1 MKINFKLA
9 CPLLLATASALAGS
23 NDESSAHRYISE
35 RIAQYGD
42 AVERCEQVAASRPL
56 PDESVIKHLRRYS
69 IEDIRDFL
77 ISRSSLVAEV
87 CEKPELT
94 ELAYAI
100 AVLEGA
106 DISGP
111 PKEIVQNIKLLV
123 FGESTWGL
131 KKKYLELPTSVQN
144 ILEKTDYFDK
154 PFDDIAI
161 LDAIENTKMP

>member
-1 MKINFKLA
+1 MKIDFKLA
-9 CPLLLATASALAGS
+9 CPLLLAATSTLAGN
-23 NDESSAHRYISE
+23 NDEPSAHRYISE
-35 RIAQYGD
+35 RIAQYGE
-42 AVERCEQVAASRPL
+42 AVERCEQIAASRPL
-56 PDESVIKHLRRYS
+56 PDESVIKHLRGYS
-69 IEDIRDFL
+69 IEDVRAFL
-77 ISRSSLVAEV
+77 ITRSALVSEV

-106 DISGP
+106 EISGT

-131 KKKYLELPTSVQN
+131 KKKYFELPASVQN

-154 PFDDIAI
+154 PFDDTAI
-161 LDAIENTKMP
+161 LNAIESAQKP

>member
-1 MKINFKLA
+1 MKINFKFA
-9 CPLLLATASALAGS
+9 FPVLLAATSALAGS
-23 NDESSAHRYISE
+23 IDEVSAHRYISE
-35 RIAQYGD
+35 RIAQYGE

-56 PDESVIKHLRRYS
+56 PDELVIEHLRGYS
-69 IEDIRDFL
+69 IEDVRAFL
-77 ISRSSLVAEV
+77 ITRSSLVSGV

-106 DISGP
+106 DISGT

-123 FGESTWGL
+123 FGESTWAL

-144 ILEKTDYFDK
+144 ILEQTDYFDK

-161 LDAIENTKMP
+161 LNAIENGAKP

>member
-1 MKINFKLA
+1 MKINFKFAL
-9 CPLLLATASALAGS
+9 PILLAATSALAGS
-23 NDESSAHRYISE
+23 NDEVSAHRYISE
-35 RIAQYGD
+35 RIAQYGE

-56 PDESVIKHLRRYS
+56 PDELVIEHLRGYS
-69 IEDIRDFL
+69 IEDVRAFL
-77 ISRSSLVAEV
+77 ITRSSLVSEV

-106 DISGP
+106 DISGT

-144 ILEKTDYFDK
+144 ILEQTDYFDK

-161 LDAIENTKMP
+161 LNAIENAKKP

>member
-1 MKINFKLA
+1 MKINFKFA
-9 CPLLLATASALAGS
+9 FPILLAATSALAGS
-23 NDESSAHRYISE
+23 NDEVSAHRYISE
-35 RIAQYGD
+35 RIAQYGE

-56 PDESVIKHLRRYS
+56 PDELVIVHLRGYS
-69 IEDIRDFL
+69 IEDVRAFL
-77 ISRSSLVAEV
+77 ITRSSLVSGV

-106 DISGP
+106 DISGTL
-111 PKEIVQNIKLLV
+111 KEIVQNIKLLV

-144 ILEKTDYFDK
+144 ILEQTDYFDK

-161 LDAIENTKMP
+161 LNAIENGAKP

>member
-1 MKINFKLA
+1 MKINFKFA
-9 CPLLLATASALAGS
+9 FPILLAATSALAGS
-23 NDESSAHRYISE
+23 NDEVSAHRYISE
-35 RIAQYGD
+35 RIAQYGE

-56 PDESVIKHLRRYS
+56 PDELVIEHLRGYS
-69 IEDIRDFL
+69 IEDVRAFL
-77 ISRSSLVAEV
+77 ITRSSLVSGA

-100 AVLEGA
+100 AVFEGA
-106 DISGP
+106 DISGT

-123 FGESTWGL
+123 FGESTWAL

-144 ILEKTDYFDK
+144 ILEQTDYFDK

-161 LDAIENTKMP
+161 LNAIENGKNP